1 MSELITRRTFLK
13 ATGAAALV
21 AVAGSML
28 VGCGEGYGA
37 TPGNPTLPTIDN
49 STYANFGSFTV
60 DLGPLSGQWTSRTTY
75 ESDGWRHNYLY
86 TGLFIDNSYN
96 TTSSVTIYTSNFTCK
111 HNGTTESGL
120 KVCSLGN
127 FDLNDAKTGFNFIK
141 SVTVPAGQS
150 KIFPLYI
157 DLGPVN
163 TASFNRFY
171 TGSFTITVKVGSTSR
186 VFDYSGLI
194 NDPSVSNH

>member
-13 ATGAAALV
+13 ATGVAALV

-75 ESDGWRHNYLY
+75 ESDGWWHNYLY

-127 FDLNDAKTGFNFIK
+127 FGLNSAGTGFK
-141 SVTVPAGQS
+141 YVSSVTVAKGERKTVP
-150 KIFPLYI
+150 IYI

-163 TASFNRFY
+163 TTSLNVR
-171 TGSFTITVKVGSTSR
+171 GVFTVELKLGGKTATFKYQPIY
-186 VFDYSGLI
+186 D
-194 NDPSVSNH
+194 DPTIE

>member
-13 ATGAAALV
+13 ATGAAAL
-21 AVAGSML
+21 AVAASGML
-28 VGCGEGYGA
+28 AGCGEGYGA

-111 HNGTTESGL
+111 HNGATESGL

-127 FDLNDAKTGFNFIK
+127 FGLNSAGTGFK
-141 SVTVPAGQS
+141 YVSSVTVAKGERKTVP
-150 KIFPLYI
+150 IYI

-163 TASFNRFY
+163 TTSLNVR
-171 TGSFTITVKVGSTSR
+171 GIFTVELKLGGKTATFKYQPIY
-186 VFDYSGLI
+186 D
-194 NDPSVSNH
+194 DPTIE

>member
-21 AVAGSML
+21 AAAGSML

-37 TPGNPTLPTIDN
+37 TPGNPTLPTIDT
-49 STYANFGSFTV
+49 STYATFGSTYV
-60 DLGPLSGQWTSRTTY
+60 DMGPLTGTWVSRTTY

-86 TGLFIDNSYN
+86 TGLSIDNSYN
-96 TTSSVTIYTSNFTCK
+96 TASPVTIYTSNFTCK
-111 HNGTTESGL
+111 HNGATESGL

-127 FDLNDAKTGFNFIK
+127 FGLNSAGTGFQYVS
-141 SVTVPAGQS
+141 SVTVDRGERKTVP
-150 KIFPLYI
+150 IYI

-163 TASFNRFY
+163 TTSLNVR
-171 TGSFTITVKVGSTSR
+171 GVFTVELKLGGKTANFKYQPIY
-186 VFDYSGLI
+186 D
-194 NDPSVSNH
+194 DPAI